1 MTFDEILLK
10 IKKNKLNHQ
19 RGYYNCIPFVG
30 FDRLEKYLPGIEK
43 SCYYLISASTS
54 VGKSKLTRY
63 LFIHTPIM
71 YAKENPNIKLDI
83 LYFSLEENEEKV
95 ILSEMSRH
103 LFEKYKKVISVKDLK
118 SVGRYNTISN
128 EDLKLVEQSREH
140 VNNYLSKVQII
151 DNIRNPT
158 GIMKYCREFALK
170 IGGYTDAKGNFID
183 NKDIQKRFG
192 EIKGYRTFHEEHYV
206 IVLVDNYNLLM
217 GEKGHTTKQ
226 AIDTFSSQY
235 AIRLRDKFG
244 FTVAAVQQLGMD
256 NEIIEYNHAGKSI
269 EEKLEPHLGALG
281 DSKTT
286 ARDASV
292 VISLFN
298 PFRYK
303 IAKHGGYD
311 ITKLKDNYRALKILK
326 SRDGEAGVQ
335 TPLFFDGRVDTFYQ
349 LPTLEEQD
357 KLEKIYKYIKTFNK
371 KELPKEEPILKE
383 LTDEEVRTWTW
394 VDEDEV

>member
-1 MTFDEILLK
+1 
-10 IKKNKLNHQ
+10 
-19 RGYYNCIPFVG
+19 
-30 FDRLEKYLPGIEK
+30 
-43 SCYYLISASTS
+43 
-54 VGKSKLTRY
+54 
-63 LFIHTPIM
+63 
-71 YAKENPNIKLDI
+71 
-83 LYFSLEENEEKV
+83 
-95 ILSEMSRH
+95 
-103 LFEKYKKVISVKDLK
+103 
-118 SVGRYNTISN
+118 
-128 EDLKLVEQSREH
+128 
-140 VNNYLSKVQII
+140 
-151 DNIRNPT
+151 
-158 GIMKYCREFALK
+158 
-170 IGGYTDAKGNFID
+170 
-183 NKDIQKRFG
+183 
-192 EIKGYRTFHEEHYV
+192 
-206 IVLVDNYNLLM
+206 M

-256 NEIIEYNHAGKSI
+256 NEIIKYNHAGKSI